1 MDFRGK
7 RGDWGFVFE
16 CPICTQVL
24 RGPLKLCQVCGS
36 TSWVGHVIF
45 MPKYGSFDVS
55 QVTWA
60 KYSMLIGRENFC
72 CAVIGRDLLET
83 PSLLLP
89 YGIALEEYDN
99 CCGQTVIEHFF
110 ANVSLDR
117 KFISHFK
124 PSCVS
129 TITPTCSVSLRP

>member
-1 MDFRGK
+1 MMWTLIQCVCFFFMDFRGK

-83 PSLLLP
+83 PSLLVVFLLGSEATTFCNVADMP
-89 YGIALEEYDN
+89 LRKRRSLEGSN
-99 CCGQTVIEHFF
+99 
-110 ANVSLDR
+110 
-117 KFISHFK
+117 
-124 PSCVS
+124 
-129 TITPTCSVSLRP
+129 